1 MKISELASRNNLQLA
16 WKIISTGGNFQYKRL
31 YRQLYYSYEIA
42 LENNLRNLGERL
54 RGGSY
59 KAFTP
64 ERIFI
69 PKPSGLHRPIT
80 LLHIEDQIV
89 LQAFANLAAKR
100 MQKRRSALQLKSI
113 YSNILQKNDSIFFF
127 RKWQSTYAAFQR
139 KIQENYQQGMHWVG
153 DFDLAAFYDTI
164 SHQLLIKTIYPRTNN
179 ADLSWFLE
187 CLRVWSSHAQATNH
201 GHGLPQGPLASDFL
215 AECFLLPI
223 DIELNETRGYL
234 RYVDD
239 VRLQGQSEDDIR
251 QQLIRLEL
259 LCKAR
264 GLIPQVGK
272 FALKKVKSVEEA
284 MGMLPSISDPQHE
297 ESGLGL
303 VGKEEARQIF
313 SMAIGGRPLRV
324 IDKTRLKFILY
335 RAPADTKILKHVLA
349 LAPRHPEHA
358 DVFFTYF
365 ARFRFRKP
373 IERLCMEM
381 VRSYPYS
388 YIRGEA
394 WHLLARY
401 VLESKSHISQN
412 PKEFITRAISVARN
426 QSKDY
431 FHEKWGA
438 CHFLCK
444 CERESGKQLSKFVA
458 YQPALLQALVAHSL
472 PESAYENGFVIAKF
486 LKRSAPEPGL
496 SVCAGMHQIGN
507 TPATYGVADM
517 DLPSQVIN
525 TLHELGLLSD
535 IPDDID
541 PIAEILRSRYN
552 TPSSKSWKDLLG
564 SEYKH
569 ALGLLKQAEAS
580 FHSGPSHWLA
590 LQNSFNHA
598 IFIAL
603 QTHLA
608 SIGHPGRCCVIGQ
621 NGHLVNFGS
630 ALSPQGPFS
639 RECSAV
645 ADSFRHINTR
655 RNHLPGSHPYEQRT
669 GEQTKLLKSS
679 ERNGLMARL
688 QDSYKAFVDLMP

>member
-1 MKISELASRNNLQLA
+1 VKISELASRNNLQLA
-16 WKIISTGGNFQYKRL
+16 WKRISTGGNFQYKRL

-42 LENNLRNLGERL
+42 LENNLSNLGERL

-80 LLHIEDQIV
+80 LLHIEDQIL

-100 MQKRRSALQLKSI
+100 IQKRRSVLQLKSI
-113 YSNILQKNDSIFFF
+113 YSNILQKKDSIFFF
-127 RKWQSTYAAFQR
+127 RKWRSTYAAFQQ
-139 KIQENYQQGMHWVG
+139 KIRENYQQGMHWVG

-223 DIELNETRGYL
+223 DIELKEARGYL

-239 VRLQGQSEDDIR
+239 VRLQDVR
-251 QQLIRLEL
+251 QQLIQLEL

-313 SMAIGGRPLRV
+313 GMAIGGRPLRV

-349 LAPRHPEHA
+349 LAPRHPEYA
-358 DVFFTYF
+358 DVFFSYL

-401 VLESKSHISQN
+401 VLESKSHISQY

-426 QSKDY
+426 QSKNY

-444 CERESGKQLSKFVA
+444 CELGSGRQLSKFVA

-472 PESAYENGFVIAKF
+472 PESAYIQGDVIAKF
-486 LKRSAPEPGL
+486 LQRSAPEPGL
-496 SVCAGMHQIGN
+496 SVCAGMHQVGIA
-507 TPATYGVADM
+507 PATYGVADM

-552 TPSSKSWKDLLG
+552 THSSKSWKELLG

-603 QTHLA
+603 QTHFA
-608 SIGHPGRCCVIGQ
+608 SIGHPGRCSVIGQ

-639 RECSAV
+639 KECSAI
-645 ADSFRHINTR
+645 ADGFRHINIR
-655 RNHLPGSHPYEQRT
+655 RNHLPASHPYEQRT

-688 QDSYKAFVDLMP
+688 QSSYNAFVVLMP